1 MELQPTTLALD
12 ALADAVRQHA
22 TPPAQLCLKFPFQS
36 PLGGCIYQVELRRGT
51 PGGGD
56 ERWLRGC
63 IFWGGAEEAAPVD
76 ASVAFE
82 LLAAKEAATAS
93 GNLGATDAMLDGPFT
108 DVALTAGSRT
118 FRAHRVVLA
127 AASPVFLSMLDG
139 AVREGREAA
148 V

>member
-1 MELQPTTLALD
+1 MLCHYGCCMGDDWKVGTTHSSGRLCTSWSRLRCAVLEGCSLRAAVVVLPPSEPATLDTTLH
-12 ALADAVRQHA
+12 VPS
-22 TPPAQLCLKFPFQS
+22 TP
-36 PLGGCIYQVELRRGT
+36 
-51 PGGGD
+51 
-56 ERWLRGC
+56 
-63 IFWGGAEEAAPVD
+63 
-76 ASVAFE
+76 
-82 LLAAKEAATAS
+82 S